1 MLSVIL
7 LCMLMILLSTLSV
20 SRYQVYD
27 IWQQLQLTSELDSDL
42 RDIVNWSREWIV
54 DFNYRK
60 IQLVSFEQSKTSGAV
75 DVKKDESVLGEK
87 SSLKILRLSFSSKL
101 GQSSYIACYID
112 NFGFDLLYQGFGTQ
126 SRFASLNLSIFIVN
140 NFYFVINCLK

>member
-1 MLSVIL
+1 MMLSVIL

-42 RDIVNWSREWIV
+42 RDIVDWSRERIV

-60 IQLVSFEQSKTSGAV
+60 IQLVSFE
-75 DVKKDESVLGEK
+75 
-87 SSLKILRLSFSSKL
+87 
-101 GQSSYIACYID
+101 
-112 NFGFDLLYQGFGTQ
+112 
-126 SRFASLNLSIFIVN
+126 
-140 NFYFVINCLK
+140 